1 MEPGVECHILII
13 GQNLKNNHMKS
24 LRNILVLL
32 LVMSTSCKKFLEE
45 HPKTFLTPDTK
56 ATNLNY
62 ARAFAD
68 APYERLHGL
77 LNGQDGSYGGNTYNL
92 LEFVTGKSNTDL
104 GQTGFVNFQN
114 LSYNPTSFY
123 VDTWW
128 RQMYL
133 GVGSANLAL
142 SSIPNIVAPGLT
154 DSVRTNM
161 LAEVHTL
168 RALFYFYLVRLYGA
182 VPMVTSV
189 PANLDSVKPTRTDAK
204 TIYDQII
211 IPDLLTAEQS
221 TLPWRDSK
229 GRVSMGAVKSLLA
242 DVYLTYAGKAING
255 GAQAYAE
262 SAKRSLDVLQNGGY
276 SLFPEYTDMI
286 DPTNK
291 NSGEFIFQVQYA
303 ASQNVN
309 NPLTALLIPNY
320 SGISKY
326 SDEYGSVWPTS
337 QFLASYPAGDKRVQ
351 EKQFY
356 FTSYPAI
363 NGSGIKT
370 FSHPYIYKYFDVN
383 AVTATAKSDLNFTI
397 YRLADVMLM
406 YAEASN
412 EAEGGPNSVAL
423 GYVNQIRQRAQL
435 APIGSMSM
443 DAFEKEVWLQ
453 RYFELAFENKMW
465 FDMIR
470 TRKVHNDV
478 TGNWD
483 DFVGHT
489 TTMNATFTE
498 KQLLMPVPK
507 QESDVNPNVLPNNS
521 GY

>member
-1 MEPGVECHILII
+1 
-13 GQNLKNNHMKS
+13 
-24 LRNILVLL
+24 
-32 LVMSTSCKKFLEE
+32 
-45 HPKTFLTPDTK
+45 
-56 ATNLNY
+56 
-62 ARAFAD
+62 
-68 APYERLHGL
+68 
-77 LNGQDGSYGGNTYNL
+77 
-92 LEFVTGKSNTDL
+92 
-104 GQTGFVNFQN
+104 
-114 LSYNPTSFY
+114 
-123 VDTWW
+123 
-128 RQMYL
+128 MYL
-133 GVGSANLAL
+133 GVGAANQALA
-142 SSIPNIVAPGLT
+142 SIPKIEAPGLT
-154 DSVRTNM
+154 DTVRNNM
-161 LAEVHTL
+161 LAEVHAL

-189 PANLDSVKPTRTDAK
+189 PTTLDSINPARTDAK

-211 IPDLLTAEQS
+211 IPDLLAAEQS
-221 TLPWRDSK
+221 SLPWQDVS
-229 GRVSMGAVKSLLA
+229 GRVSMGAVKSILA
-242 DVYLTYAGKAING
+242 DVYLTYAGQAING
-255 GAQAYAE
+255 GAAAYAE
-262 SAKRSLDVLQNGGY
+262 SAKRSLDVVQKGGY

-286 DPTNK
+286 DPGNK
-291 NSGEFIFQVQYA
+291 NTKEFILQAQYSA
-303 ASQNVN
+303 AQSVN
-309 NPLTALLIPNY
+309 NPLTPLLIPNF

-326 SDEYGSVWPTS
+326 SDEYGSVWPTP
-337 QFLASYPAGDKRVQ
+337 QFLASYPTGDKRVQ

-363 NGSGIKT
+363 NGSGTKT
-370 FSHPYIYKYFDVN
+370 FSHPYVYKYFDKN
-383 AVTATAKSDLNFTI
+383 AVTNTAKSDLNFTI

-412 EAEGGPNSVAL
+412 EAEGAPNSTAID
-423 GYVNQIRQRAQL
+423 YVNQIRSRATL
-435 APIGSMSM
+435 APIGALGK

-498 KQLLMPVPK
+498 KQLLMPIPK
-507 QESDVNPNVLPNNS
+507 QESDVNPNVLPNNT